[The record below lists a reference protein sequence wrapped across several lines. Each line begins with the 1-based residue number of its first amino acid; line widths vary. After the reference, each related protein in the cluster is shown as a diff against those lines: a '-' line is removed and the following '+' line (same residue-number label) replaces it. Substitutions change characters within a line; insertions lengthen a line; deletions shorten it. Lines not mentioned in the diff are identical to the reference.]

1 MAITTQRD
9 LATQMIRQ
17 LRILD
22 PSVSADLGTPERK
35 IIDTVAQALA
45 DAQLDLNVLTTALDI
60 DSKFGETL
68 DNFLSIF
75 SFYRQKGS
83 ASIGIVEFSRVTPS
97 TLDIVI
103 PQDTMVASVAT
114 ENGTAR
120 ALYRTTEDATL
131 VAGELAVLVPIVSLN
146 IGAENNVAANAITS
160 FGDTIVSGI
169 TNITNPTPTT
179 GGLGAESDAELKV
192 RFKNTLFR
200 NLAGT
205 QDQFLALAVAGAFT
219 NKANVV
225 GPISRYREY
234 IQVPEL
240 DDDTTGAGEGTA
252 GEYTTAA
259 STIPYSDYTYTE
271 LPAFVSNGQSGFDSV
286 FFTEGVDFTMNEG
299 VNFQPTVTFLNVYA
313 DDDESVE
320 LVRPGD
326 VVLFE
331 HSYVSDQSR
340 NDLDR
345 AITNCVD
352 VFTNGANPTP
362 ATTVIPTPTVTSV
375 PFQNNA
381 SHRYHFENYR
391 RIGEPEHR
399 PQIGNVF
406 TPLFWTPLEDL
417 PDQLVVDNFTYKKG
431 IHYWPVIDVSEVG
444 GTVRA
449 KTGIEWSI
457 DAKGED
463 NGTPTGPRITANTAT
478 SVEIE
483 DYSFDKNITDI
494 QAALEGSKQ
503 ITTDVLVHKGTL
515 RYFKLD
521 ITLMYASSANTDA
534 INLAISGNLK
544 AFLSNVYF
552 GSVIQLSD
560 LLQVVHD
567 TAGVDNVRWTYELDN
582 TKPRVVETNA
592 AGVPRLGGVVDRTT
606 TGEAAVNEVQT
617 YYITGNPSGGTYR
630 LKYGTTFSNAIAYN
644 ANLAA
649 VQAALGSL
657 GSVIDVNSG
666 AGTPANP
673 FSLDFD
679 TTGAKNLV
687 EIVPDF
693 SGGSSTFNSD
703 FFLNDN
709 ELATLPDTAAEGD
722 TAPGLILRRRA
733 QNTWQT

>member
-22 PSVSADLGTPERK
+22 PSVSGDLGTPERK

-45 DAQLDLNVLTTALDI
+45 DAQLDLSVLTTALDI

-83 ASIGIVEFSRVTPS
+83 GAIGIVEFSRVTES

-103 PQDTMVASVAT
+103 PEGTTVASIA
-114 ENGTAR
+114 NDSGSAS
-120 ALYRTTEDATL
+120 ALFRTTEDATL
-131 VAGELAVLVPIVSLN
+131 PAGDLAVFVPIVSLN
-146 IGAENNVAANAITS
+146 VGATNNVAANTITS
-160 FGDTIVSGI
+160 FGGAIVTGI

-179 GGLGAESDAELKV
+179 GGLGIEGDAELKV

-205 QDQFLALAVAGAFT
+205 TDQYLALAVAGAFT

-234 IQVPEL
+234 IQVPEE
-240 DDDTTGAGEGTA
+240 DDDTSGAGEGNVD
-252 GEYTTAA
+252 EYTTEA
-259 STIPYSDYTYTE
+259 STIPYSDYTYLE
-271 LPAFVSNGQSGFDSV
+271 LPSFVSNGKQGFDAV
-286 FFTEGVDFTMNEG
+286 FFTEGVDFVVNEG
-299 VNFQPTVTFLNVYA
+299 VNNQPTVTFLNVYA
-313 DDDESVE
+313 EDDETVE
-320 LVRPGD
+320 GVRPGD

-331 HSYVSDQSR
+331 HSYISDQSR
-340 NDLDR
+340 NDIDR

-352 VFTNGANPTP
+352 VFTNGANSTP
-362 ATTVIPTPTVTSV
+362 ATTVIPTPTVSSV
-375 PFQNNA
+375 PFQNNSA
-381 SHRYHFENYR
+381 HRYHFENYR
-391 RIGEPEHR
+391 RIGEPDHR
-399 PQIGNVF
+399 PLIGNIF
-406 TPLFWTPLEDL
+406 TPLFWTPLENL
-417 PDQLVVDNFTYKKG
+417 PETLVVDNYTYRQG
-431 IHYWPVIDVSEVG
+431 VHYWPVIDVSEIG

-449 KTGIEWSI
+449 RTGVEWSI

-463 NGTPTGPRITANTAT
+463 SGVPTGPKITANTAT
-478 SVEIE
+478 NIQIE
-483 DYSFDKNITDI
+483 DYGFDKNVTDI

-503 ITTDVLVHKGTL
+503 VTTDVLIHKGTL

-521 ITLMYASSANTDA
+521 LTLMYASSSSVDA
-534 INLAISGNLK
+534 VNLGIAGNLNS
-544 AFLSNVYF
+544 FLSNIYF

-567 TAGVDNVRWTYELDN
+567 TAGVDNVRWTYELDT
-582 TKPRVVETNA
+582 TKPKVIETNA
-592 AGVPRLGGVVDRTT
+592 YGVPRLGGVVNRVT
-606 TGEAAVNEVQT
+606 TGETGVNEVQS
-617 YYITGNPSGGTYR
+617 YYLTGSPTAAIYR
-630 LKYGTTFSNAIAYN
+630 LKYGSDFSNNIAFD
-644 ANLAA
+644 ASLAT
-649 VQAALGSL
+649 VQGSLGSL
-657 GSVIDVNSG
+657 ASVIDVNSG

-679 TTGAKNLV
+679 TDGAKDLLEV
-687 EIVPDF
+687 VPVSYEIGD
-693 SGGSSTFNSD
+693 TAFNND

-709 ELATLPDTAAEGD
+709 ELATLPTAAVEDD
-722 TAPGLILRRRA
+722 TVPGLILRRRA
-733 QNTWQT
+733 QNTWT